1 MDKFSIHFFFTG
13 PLKCDKMCNKLWR
26 LNQEISEREEDVN

>member
-1 MDKFSIHFFFTG
+1 MDKFSTYFFFTRQVE
-13 PLKCDKMCNKLWR
+13 CNKMCDELWG